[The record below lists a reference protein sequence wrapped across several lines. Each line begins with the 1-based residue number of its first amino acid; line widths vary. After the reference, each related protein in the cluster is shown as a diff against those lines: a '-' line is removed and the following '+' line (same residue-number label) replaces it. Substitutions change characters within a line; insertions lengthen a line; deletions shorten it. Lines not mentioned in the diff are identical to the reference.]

1 MINNFMRET
10 KWVLG
15 DMILLSV
22 QILPLQFHLLLQ
34 MLYAWDQSHTNNAS
48 VTSTFISLE
57 WNSNSVMYLMSNFI
71 VEITSLGEVLHYTTP
86 NTTIQLPVVYNQE
99 YDIKVLATNCIGN
112 SSSANLSLSISKQIN
127 YHDIEN

>member
-1 MINNFMRET
+1 MGTWGHNIIISANFTTTVPPSPRN
-10 KWVLG
+10 V
-15 DMILLSV
+15 V
-22 QILPLQFHLLLQ
+22 
-34 MLYAWDQSHTNNAS
+34 WDQSHTNNAS

-86 NTTIQLPVVYNQE
+86 NTIIQLPVVYNQE

>member
-1 MINNFMRET
+1 MGTWGHNIIISANFT
-10 KWVLG
+10 TTVPP
-15 DMILLSV
+15 SPTNV
-22 QILPLQFHLLLQ
+22 V
-34 MLYAWDQSHTNNAS
+34 WDQSHTNNAS

-86 NTTIQLPVVYNQE
+86 NTIIQLPVVYNQE